1 MAPKTEIL
9 SWPLPVAMPKC
20 HRWGLINS
28 GKSRLTLQEAGR
40 SETRVRFRWGLAPW
54 FSQDLLTVS
63 SDALRCPHLRRKGA
77 GRAWDDF
84 YKAPIP
90 LWRAP
95 PSWLKHL
102 PSAPL
107 HTHHHA
113 GHQGVRIST
122 LTGGEEVNGG
132 TAAPPRSCF
141 PALSP
146 FPRQSTRHR
155 EHRSHHGIH
164 SVPRVPLH
172 LASPAS
178 VHVVPWSSC
187 PSPHPPPVP
196 PSAPGGS
203 SRAAFS
209 PSKGDHLSH
218 KGSDAATPR
227 GRCRREDV
235 KTPAFSERRSKR

>member
-102 PSAPL
+102 PSAPPHTPSRRASGFPHSQVGRKSAEGPRHL
-107 HTHHHA
+107 HVAVFLLSLRSRSRAH
-113 GHQGVRIST
+113 G
-122 LTGGEEVNGG
+122 TGSIAVIMGSI
-132 TAAPPRSCF
+132 PF
-141 PALSP
+141 PASLCTWL
-146 FPRQSTRHR
+146 RQPASTW
-155 EHRSHHGIH
+155 SHGH
-164 SVPRVPLH
+164 PALH
-172 LASPAS
+172 LTHLRYLPRLQEGAAGQ
-178 VHVVPWSSC
+178 
-187 PSPHPPPVP
+187 PSLPRRVTI
-196 PSAPGGS
+196 SRIRAPMQ
-203 SRAAFS
+203 
-209 PSKGDHLSH
+209 PLQGD
-218 KGSDAATPR
+218 AVA
-227 GRCRREDV
+227 
-235 KTPAFSERRSKR
+235 ERT